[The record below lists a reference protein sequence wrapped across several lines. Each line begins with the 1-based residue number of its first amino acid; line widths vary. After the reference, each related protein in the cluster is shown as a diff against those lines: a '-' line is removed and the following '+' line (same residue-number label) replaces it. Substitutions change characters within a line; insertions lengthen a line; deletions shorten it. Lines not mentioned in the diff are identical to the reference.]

1 MSMRILLRAVHLG
14 AHYGGKEFLHDIDF
28 NVPAGQIIGVL
39 GVNGAGKTT
48 LFKRILGILPG
59 PGHVHV
65 LNR

>member
-48 LFKRILGILPG
+48 LFKESWASYPDQGKCTY
-59 PGHVHV
+59 
-65 LNR
+65 

>member
-39 GVNGAGKTT
+39 GVNGAGKTALRT
-48 LFKRILGILPG
+48 
-59 PGHVHV
+59 
-65 LNR
+65 